1 LFVTAPE
8 EDEHPMGNG
17 DGAWGKT
24 TVSGWGPTNDT
35 SPNMDSGWGS
45 GDGDAD
51 KGGNE
56 GTWGAPA
63 DGVTKKDS
71 QGWGNGGGDDT
82 RSVGSDD
89 IDIIIQENGSKP
101 QVAAEFAADGTDL
114 LGDQTEKLHIEPTA
128 TPSSPQV
135 DPSGWDIPDPVP
147 APARAS
153 AKVPA
158 QAQVGQLG
166 RGYEYI
172 VAKTRRRITDDGG
185 KSILAT
191 DQF

>member
-1 LFVTAPE
+1 
-8 EDEHPMGNG
+8 MGNG
-17 DGAWGKT
+17 DGAWGKP
-24 TVSGWGPTNDT
+24 TVSGWGSANNT
-35 SPNMDSGWGS
+35 SPNVDSGWGS

-51 KGGNE
+51 KASNE
-56 GTWGAPA
+56 GAWGTPA
-63 DGVTKKDS
+63 DGETKKNS

-82 RSVGSDD
+82 RSIGSDD
-89 IDIIIQENGSKP
+89 IDIIIQKNGSKP
-101 QVAAEFAADGTDL
+101 QVAAEFAAFGTDA
-114 LGDQTEKLHIEPTA
+114 LGDQTEKLHIEPAA

-135 DPSGWDIPDPVP
+135 DPRGWDVPDPVP
-147 APARAS
+147 APTDTS
-153 AKVPA
+153 TKVPA

-166 RGYEYI
+166 RGYI

>member
-1 LFVTAPE
+1 
-8 EDEHPMGNG
+8 MGNG
-17 DGAWGKT
+17 DGAWGKPT
-24 TVSGWGPTNDT
+24 ISGWGSTNDT
-35 SPNMDSGWGS
+35 SPNVDSGWEI
-45 GDGDAD
+45 GDD
-51 KGGNE
+51 KAGRNGAW
-56 GTWGAPA
+56 GTPA
-63 DGVTKKDS
+63 VSDTIKES
-71 QGWGNGGGDDT
+71 QGWGNGGKDDT
-82 RSVGSDD
+82 QSIGSDD
-89 IDIIIQENGSKP
+89 IDIIIQKNGSKP
-101 QVAAEFAADGTDL
+101 QVAAEFAADGIDA
-114 LGDQTEKLHIEPTA
+114 LGDQTEKLHIEPVA

-166 RGYEYI
+166 RGYI